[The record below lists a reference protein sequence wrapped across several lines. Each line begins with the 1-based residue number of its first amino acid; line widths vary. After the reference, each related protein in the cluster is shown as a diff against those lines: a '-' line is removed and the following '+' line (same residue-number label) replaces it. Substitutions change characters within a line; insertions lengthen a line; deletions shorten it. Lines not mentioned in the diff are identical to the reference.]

1 MNCYEFENLISEYID
16 GELKMGLRKGFM
28 THKSDCILC
37 TEKLDNI
44 ISMLKEMPNMDKM
57 KTSGD
62 FLNKLNVKIESY
74 ENRSMLKLNQFF
86 GFDYVSAIG
95 LAAAIVL
102 VVGASYLLVTEDSI
116 PIVDLDKISTKSGQS
131 NQNSQITLNNQNGFI
146 ADQDSSEN
154 EDDRGQY
161 NMPIR
166 LVGGS
171 K

>member
-1 MNCYEFENLISEYID
+1 MNCYEFENHISEYID
-16 GELKMGLRKGFM
+16 GELKMGTRKGFIS
-28 THKSDCILC
+28 HKSDCILC
-37 TEKLDNI
+37 TEKLEQI
-44 ISMLKEMPNMDKM
+44 VAMLKEMPNMAKM

-62 FLNKLNVKIESY
+62 FLSNLNDKIESY
-74 ENRSMLKLNQFF
+74 ENRSTLKMNQFF

-95 LAAAIVL
+95 LAAAMVL

-131 NQNSQITLNNQNGFI
+131 NQNPQITLNNQNGFI
-146 ADQDSSEN
+146 ADQDSSHNDDEEN
-154 EDDRGQY
+154 QY

>member
-16 GELKMGLRKGFM
+16 GELKMGNRKGFV

-37 TEKLDNI
+37 KEKLDDI
-44 ISMLKEMPNMDKM
+44 VSILKEMPTMDKM
-57 KTSGD
+57 ITSGG
-62 FLNKLNVKIESY
+62 FLSKLNDKIESY
-74 ENRSMLKLNQFF
+74 DKRSTLKLNQFF

-95 LAAAIVL
+95 LAAAMVL

-131 NQNSQITLNNQNGFI
+131 VQNPQITLNHQNGFI
-146 ADQDSSEN
+146 ADQDSSDN
-154 EDDRGQY
+154 EDEESQY

>member
-1 MNCYEFENLISEYID
+1 MNCYEFENHISEYID
-16 GELKMGLRKGFM
+16 GELKIGIRKEFM
-28 THKSDCILC
+28 THKTDCILC
-37 TEKLDNI
+37 TEKLGDI
-44 ISMLKEMPNMDKM
+44 MSMLKEMPTMLKM

-62 FLNKLNVKIESY
+62 FLSKLNDKIETY
-74 ENRSMLKLNQFF
+74 ENRSTLKLDQFF

-95 LAAAIVL
+95 LAAALIL

-116 PIVDLDKISTKSGQS
+116 PIVDLDKISTKSGQLI
-131 NQNSQITLNNQNGFI
+131 QDPQITLSNQNGFI

-154 EDDRGQY
+154 ENEESQY